1 MRQEGACSPIDGR
14 TLMTTDYAKTSLAPP
29 IWVLATAVSAANVGI
44 SLLSPAIPQLRDDL
58 MVTSDEAQL
67 VLSAF
72 LIMLGVGQLIAGS
85 LSDRIGRRPVLVYG
99 SLLFLLSGLGA
110 LFSTS
115 IEMLVAM
122 RIFQGLGA
130 ATCMAMGRVII
141 SDSFQRAEAGRQM
154 STITMFQSVVPL
166 LGFAFGGV
174 MADLVGWRGSVG
186 LMVVTAAIVFLGT
199 SLLLAESRDPSI
211 KPVPA
216 SRIIVVY
223 GQLLVT
229 PLFIA
234 NAMMAATVTAVFF
247 SMGGFLPYE
256 FKRLG
261 SSAFEFGLYF
271 SAAPLGYMLGNSLSR
286 SFGPRW
292 GLDRAA
298 VIGSFFSLAGISV
311 LLAVALAGL
320 ATKPAISALLFC
332 YGVANG
338 LIVANSLVGAIRA
351 AGPHSGAATGLCGA
365 LQMACSAGL
374 GSLVIWLGGDADFPL
389 AVGICWVMTAVGL
402 LCGFAVIRRRA
413 DD

>member
-1 MRQEGACSPIDGR
+1 
-14 TLMTTDYAKTSLAPP
+14 
-29 IWVLATAVSAANVGI
+29 
-44 SLLSPAIPQLRDDL
+44 

-211 KPVPA
+211 KPVQA

-298 VIGSFFSLAGISV
+298 VIGSFFSLVGISV

-374 GSLVIWLGGDADFPL
+374 GSLVIWLGGDTDFPL

>member
-1 MRQEGACSPIDGR
+1 MTAEGAR
-14 TLMTTDYAKTSLAPP
+14 TSLAPP
-29 IWVLATAVSAANVGI
+29 IWVLAMAVSAANVGI
-44 SLLSPAIPQLRDDL
+44 SVLSPAIPQMRDDL
-58 MVTSDEAQL
+58 MATSDEAQL

-99 SLLFLLSGLGA
+99 SLLFVLSGLGA

-166 LGFAFGGV
+166 LGFAFGG
-174 MADLVGWRGSVG
+174 MLADLVGWRGSVG
-186 LMVVTAAIVFLGT
+186 LMVVTAAIVFLGA

-216 SRIIVVY
+216 SRILFVY
-223 GQLLVT
+223 GRLLVT
-229 PLFIA
+229 PLFIT

-247 SMGGFLPYE
+247 AMGGFLPYE

-271 SAAPLGYMLGNSLSR
+271 SATPLGYMCGNSLSR
-286 SFGPRW
+286 SFGPRL

-298 VIGSFFSLAGISV
+298 FVGSVFSVATISV
-311 LLAVALAGL
+311 LLALALAGL

-374 GSLVIWLGGDADFPL
+374 GSLVIWLGGDTDFPL

-402 LCGFAVIRRRA
+402 ACGLVAMQRRA